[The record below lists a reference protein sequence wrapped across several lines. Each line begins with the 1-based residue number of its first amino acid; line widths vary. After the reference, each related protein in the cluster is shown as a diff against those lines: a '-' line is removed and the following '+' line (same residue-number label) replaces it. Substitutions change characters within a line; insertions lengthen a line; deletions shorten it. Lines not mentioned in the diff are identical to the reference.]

1 MATPFVWKM
10 DFKQGAT
17 WTTLPSL
24 QNVSIFRGR
33 RLQIDDYSIDTMT
46 VESEFPSS
54 WSVTPKLG
62 DQVVAYI
69 YKPGVVVGT
78 DNFAAFWGRIRDV
91 KINYGYTTNM
101 DRVTI
106 ECEGIQ
112 ADWGRAQLTNYALAS
127 ALTDSQVNTV
137 GAAIGANPAAFTG
150 RSTGSAQTFTGN
162 GLELLNTITR
172 TEEARFYAGSIT
184 YQANPA
190 LYWFG
195 RNTAPPTTY
204 YWNDGTGT
212 PYVYEMKYEQIEF
225 RSSADN
231 YYNSIT
237 VSPNGLAAQTATLS
251 ETPLYGW
258 QLDTIDNTTT
268 QALSHAQWLL
278 NNYQS
283 KDSTLASITFT
294 DVQQTVSGY
303 PPPNDFNVNVIQA
316 ITSAVN
322 QQGIVYFRGGTY
334 NVILEGISVNAT
346 PGQTRVTIFF
356 SGRDTNAYLILNNT
370 QGFGTLDNNRLGF

>member
-1 MATPFVWKM
+1 MAVPFVWKM

-69 YKPGVVVGT
+69 YKPGVVVGM
-78 DNFAAFWGRIRDV
+78 DEFACFWGRIRDV

-127 ALTDSQVNTV
+127 AVTDSQVNTV
-137 GAAIGANPAAFTG
+137 GSVIGAFPAAFYG
-150 RSTGSAQTFTGN
+150 RSTGSAQTYTGN

-172 TEEARFYAGSIT
+172 TEEGRTFASSAT
-184 YQANPA
+184 YRAQPY
-190 LYWFG
+190 LYWYG
-195 RNTAPPTTY
+195 RNYPPQLSFVF
-204 YWNDGTGT
+204 NDGTG
-212 PYVYEMKYEQIEF
+212 VGALRQMKYEQIEF

-237 VSPNGLAAQTATLS
+237 VSPNALAAQTATLS
-251 ETPLYGW
+251 AIPLYGW
-258 QLDTIDNTTT
+258 QLNTIDYTTG
-268 QALSHAQWLL
+268 QASDHAQWLL

-294 DVQQTVSGY
+294 DVQQIPINY
-303 PPPNDFNVNVIQA
+303 PFPFNTDVIQA
-316 ITSAVN
+316 IQSPIAN
-322 QQGIVYFRGGTY
+322 QGIIYFRGGTY
-334 NVILEGISVNAT
+334 NVIIEGISINAT
-346 PGQTRVTIFF
+346 PDQTRVTIFF
-356 SGRDTNAYLILNNT
+356 SGRDTNAYLILDNT

>member
-1 MATPFVWKM
+1 M

-54 WSVTPKLG
+54 WTVTPKLG
-62 DQVVAYI
+62 DQVVGYI

-127 ALTDSQVNTV
+127 ALTDSQVNSV
-137 GAAIGANPAAFTG
+137 GSAIGANPAAFDG
-150 RSTGSAQTFTGN
+150 RSTGSSQTYTGN

-172 TEEARFYAGSIT
+172 TEEARFFAGSLT
-184 YQANPA
+184 YRATPA
-190 LYWFG
+190 LYWYG
-195 RNTAPPTTY
+195 RNFPPQLTFVF
-204 YWNDGTGT
+204 NDGTG
-212 PYVYEMKYEQIEF
+212 VGDLREMKYEQIEF

-237 VSPNGLAAQTATLS
+237 VTPNALAAQTATLS

-258 QLDTIDNTTT
+258 QINTIDKTTG
-268 QALSHAQWLL
+268 QASDHAQWLL

-283 KDSTLASITFT
+283 KDSTLASLTFT
-294 DVQQTVSGY
+294 DVQQDPIDY
-303 PPPNDFNVNVIQA
+303 PFPFNTNVIQC
-316 ITSAVN
+316 ITTPISN
-322 QQGIVYFRGGTY
+322 QGIIYFRGDTF
-334 NVILEGISVNAT
+334 NVILEGISINAT
-346 PGQTRVTIFF
+346 PDQTRVTLFF
-356 SGRDTNAYLILNNT
+356 SGRDTNAYLILDNT